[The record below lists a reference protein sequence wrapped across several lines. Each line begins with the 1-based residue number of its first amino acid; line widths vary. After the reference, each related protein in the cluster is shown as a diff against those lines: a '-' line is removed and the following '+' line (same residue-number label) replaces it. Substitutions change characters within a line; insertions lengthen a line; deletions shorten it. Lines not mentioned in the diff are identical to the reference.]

1 MKKYGKLLVEVILTV
16 CLLFF
21 MPYNDCLAMSDDIG
35 DFGGS
40 TPTVSEAMGF
50 VSPSYVSSSN
60 YSELQTTIGYILGFL
75 QIASGLTSVVM
86 IAFTGFKFI
95 FEENPDVKAEAKKSG
110 LPIIIGFVM
119 TFSAVSIA
127 KFILGAVE

>member
-1 MKKYGKLLVEVILTV
+1 MKKCIKILIILIIIQISYILVTPNLVK
-16 CLLFF
+16 
-21 MPYNDCLAMSDDIG
+21 AMDD
-35 DFGGS
+35 GGGGAD
-40 TPTVSEAMGF
+40 PTISGAMGL
-50 VSPSYVSSSN
+50 VSPSYVEPSN

-95 FEENPDVKAEAKKSG
+95 FEENPDVKAETKKSG